1 VIGMS
6 TVMICPRCGG
16 TVGTAIAGK
25 RVCTCAKGGSAIATA
40 IVDPLDGS
48 KARPGERAKLCC
60 VCGKDITHAKRMKDA
75 ATGRYWCV
83 ECGAANPLHQRHAMD
98 VPCPECKKYF
108 APLAMIK
115 YKDHY
120 ICAECYAKHTGK
132 GKVAGTGAK
141 SSGRKI
147 IIALAVVAAGII
159 LIAYYYLLSP

>member
-1 VIGMS
+1 MS

-16 TVGTAIAGK
+16 TVGTATAGT
-25 RVCTCAKGGSAIATA
+25 RVCTCPKIGTAVATA
-40 IVDPLDGS
+40 TADSLLDT

-60 VCGKDITHAKRMKDA
+60 VCGKDITHAKRMKDG

-98 VPCPECKKYF
+98 VPGPECKKHF

-115 YKDHY
+115 WKDHY

-132 GKVAGTGAK
+132 LKGKPGEAASER
-141 SSGRKI
+141 SSRGLMMT
-147 IIALAVVAAGII
+147 ALAILVIVIVA
-159 LIAYYYLLSP
+159 LAYYVYG